1 MRRLLLSAP
10 LVVLVVVLSGCT
22 PDNVS
27 TAASSGDHVVYC
39 TVIAEAAGKDGTGK
53 LILGKGR
60 YQCAAQADSLT
71 MTVELQQQLTGGDWK
86 PMVKQTFVAKAA
98 QTTRRTTQ
106 TVAVPCNTGKFRSV
120 VISTVVSKGVTT
132 KPKTMNGAPVRDPC
146 GRRL

>member
-1 MRRLLLSAP
+1 
-10 LVVLVVVLSGCT
+10 
-22 PDNVS
+22 
-27 TAASSGDHVVYC
+27 
-39 TVIAEAAGKDGTGK
+39 
-53 LILGKGR
+53 
-60 YQCAAQADSLT
+60 